1 MQSKLQLEQFYSD
14 KDPWNY
20 KTTDD
25 DKYRK
30 EQILFYAGEGYDTA
44 LDIGA
49 GEGWITKD
57 LPAHTVYGIEISD
70 NAAERFPKKVE
81 RIHEPEGKYDLV
93 ICTGM
98 LYKQYDYEKFNDW
111 ILNHTGKRAVLS
123 NIKSWE
129 KVDPRLLDKVV
140 KEVVFPYRQ
149 YEQHLMV
156 LDFEEKFTVE
166 ERLEEM
172 NMR

>member
-1 MQSKLQLEQFYSD
+1 MQSKIQIENWYKT
-14 KDPWNY
+14 KDPWKYADNE
-20 KTTDD
+20 DD
-25 DKYRK
+25 QYRK
-30 EQILFYAGEGYDTA
+30 EQVLFYAKGDWDTA

-57 LPAHTVYGIEISD
+57 LPAKEIYGIEISD
-70 NAAERFPKKVE
+70 NAAQRFPKKVK
-81 RIHEPEGKYDLV
+81 RIDVPEGKYDLV
-93 ICTGM
+93 VCTGM
-98 LYKQYDYEKFNDW
+98 LYAQYDYQKFNEW

-140 KEVVFPYRQ
+140 TEIVFPYRD

-156 LDFEEKFTVE
+156 LDFEV
-166 ERLEEM
+166 
-172 NMR
+172 